1 MDGWA
6 GRHGGQASGIHG
18 VAAAELL
25 GFWSAQLAF
34 GGLAQGVQLFGLQL
48 AHIARLLV
56 EDQRA
61 VAYAANLFNEVAYSL
76 KHLAQFAVTAFD
88 EDNFI
93 PGIVA
98 LANLADAG
106 RRGANLGRSGFTA
119 LDGHAAAQNVQLAL
133 GGLAGDLHEIGFLY
147 AGGGLSEAVG

>member
-18 VAAAELL
+18 VAAAKLL

-34 GGLAQGVQLFGLQL
+34 GGLSQGVQLFGFQL
-48 AHIARLLV
+48 AHVARLLV

-61 VAYAANLFNEVAYSL
+61 IAYAANLFNEVAYSL
-76 KHLAQFAVTAFD
+76 EHLAQFTIAALD

-98 LANLADAG
+98 LADLADAG
-106 RRGANLGRSGFTA
+106 GRGANLR
-119 LDGHAAAQNVQLAL
+119 
-133 GGLAGDLHEIGFLY
+133 
-147 AGGGLSEAVG
+147 